1 VEAGPPSRLGPAI
14 LLVDGPDWPLAR
26 VPAPEVRGAIVV
38 GTPARF
44 VPRPGLAA
52 VTGFERDLFRER
64 ESVRIDGTAGTLTI
78 DGVKESPV
86 VTAFLQRADGRIL
99 LLQRSDRVGSFR
111 GRWAGVSGYLE
122 DPTPLAQAR
131 REIRE
136 ETGIGPDGLELVAE
150 GYPVL
155 ARSESTVF
163 IVHPFRFRVLPSV
176 VRLDWE
182 HVRAEWVDPAE
193 IGRRATVPQL
203 DRAWRSV
210 AGTGE
215 PKP

>member
-1 VEAGPPSRLGPAI
+1 M
-14 LLVDGPDWPLAR
+14 
-26 VPAPEVRGAIVV
+26 

-52 VTGFERDLFRER
+52 VAGFERDLFRER
-64 ESVRIDGTAGTLTI
+64 ESVRIDGTVGTLTI

-99 LLQRSDRVGSFR
+99 LLQRSDRVRTFR

-122 DPTPLAQAR
+122 DPTALAQAC
-131 REIRE
+131 REVRE
-136 ETGIGPDGLELVAE
+136 ETGIGPDRLELVAE
-150 GYPVL
+150 GAPVF

-163 IVHPFRFRVLPSV
+163 IVHPFRFRVSRSEV
-176 VRLDWE
+176 QLDWE

-193 IGRRATVPQL
+193 IGRRPTVPQL
-203 DRAWRSV
+203 VGAWRSV
-210 AGTGE
+210 SGTGE